1 MSSPPDP
8 GRVARVVGVAALGVA
23 LTGFALG
30 LAQVAPAARPVPVA
44 VAPAPPPD
52 GVAPTWSDL
61 APGRRGPNAG
71 LRTRVPEAAPPGRD
85 AAPAADP
92 AARAEALARRAERRA
107 FDGAPPVIP
116 HPVDARSV
124 ASCLACHQHG
134 LRVGDVS
141 APALPHAPYASCTQC
156 HAPAHPLEAP
166 SGAPGNAFVGLRPEA
181 ARERAWPGAPPVIPH
196 GTWLR
201 EDCLSCHG
209 PSGPSGLQATHPWR
223 QSCTQCHAPRASSP

>member
-1 MSSPPDP
+1 M
-8 GRVARVVGVAALGVA
+8 
-23 LTGFALG
+23 
-30 LAQVAPAARPVPVA
+30 
-44 VAPAPPPD
+44 
-52 GVAPTWSDL
+52 
-61 APGRRGPNAG
+61 
-71 LRTRVPEAAPPGRD
+71 
-85 AAPAADP
+85 
-92 AARAEALARRAERRA
+92 
-107 FDGAPPVIP
+107 IP

-124 ASCLACHQHG
+124 ASCLACHEHG

-156 HAPAHPLEAP
+156 HTPAHPLEAA

-209 PSGPSGLQATHPWR
+209 PAGPAGLQATHPWR